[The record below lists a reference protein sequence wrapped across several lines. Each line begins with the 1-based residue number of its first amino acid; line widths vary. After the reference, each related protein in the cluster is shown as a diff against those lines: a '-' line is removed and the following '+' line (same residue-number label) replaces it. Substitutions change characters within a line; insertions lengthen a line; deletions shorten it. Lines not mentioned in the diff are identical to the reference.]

1 MKSQIG
7 FAALLALSNQ
17 ALAQQTAY
25 GQCGGNGWTGLTTC
39 VSGYYCNAYHEWY
52 SQCIPGQAPPGT
64 TTTAPAPPGTTTS
77 TRPAT
82 TSTTSRP
89 ATTSASTTSAGTTRV
104 STTTSSAPPPAT
116 TTSAGSCSSAFT
128 SISAADYVDAI
139 SPGWNL
145 GNTLDAI
152 PNEGSWN
159 NPPVDDGTFDHI
171 VDAGFKSVRIPVTYT
186 AHLTS
191 GAPNWTVD
199 PVWLQRVSDVID
211 QALARNLYVITNV
224 HHDSW
229 EWADVRSGDLA
240 VIQQRFRAI
249 WVQIAKK
256 LACKSSRVSFESINE
271 PPADNAVDGANVNKF
286 NELFVSAVNEAGG
299 HNAKRVLQ
307 LAGGVSDPIKTTQW
321 FKAPANIQNPW
332 ALQFHYYSPYDFIF
346 SAWGKTIWG
355 SAADRAALT
364 ADFQAVRGNFSNVP
378 LVLGEF
384 DASPLNTEPAARW
397 KWTDHLARIAT
408 DLGVA
413 LVIWDNG
420 LDHLDRNT
428 GVWRDPVSIAL
439 IEAAVAG
446 ERSSLPDSTED
457 AGASTQ
463 SSSAYL
469 WNKVGNAVADQVLP
483 WLFNGNTLTGI
494 TTQTG
499 DALSAGSDYTVSSNA
514 ITFKAGFL
522 SDYLGPNVTPGS
534 KANLT
539 LTFSAGAHSNIEV
552 VQWDTPVL
560 VTEPDATPGQDL
572 QIPIQWKGVPVLAAV
587 RAEATDGTILFDDWT
602 QWLGPLQRGR
612 LTFNNHYFWEG
623 SNVILRASAIA
634 AVLELNKA
642 VKFTFEFYPRVAG
655 NSVTY
660 TLDPTDEC

>member
-25 GQCGGNGWTGLTTC
+25 GQCGGNNWTGPTTC
-39 VSGYYCNAYHEWY
+39 VSGYYCLSYHEWY
-52 SQCIPGQAPPGT
+52 SQCVPGSAPPAT
-64 TTTAPAPPGTTTS
+64 TTTAPAPGTTT
-77 TRPAT
+77 
-82 TSTTSRP
+82 
-89 ATTSASTTSAGTTRV
+89 
-104 STTTSSAPPPAT
+104 TTTSSAAPPPPSSTSAPAPPSTTT
-116 TTSAGSCSSAFT
+116 TTSPGTPQPSTSPGSCSGTFEP
-128 SISAADYVDAI
+128 ISAANYVKAI
-139 SPGWNL
+139 TPGWNL

-159 NPPVDDGTFDHI
+159 NPPVDDGTFDH
-171 VDAGFKSVRIPVTYT
+171 VVEAGFKSVRIPVTYT

-199 PVWLQRVSDVID
+199 PVWLQRVSTVID
-211 QALARNLYVITNV
+211 QALARDLYVITNV

-229 EWADVRSGDLA
+229 EWADVRDGDID
-240 VIQQRFRAI
+240 VIQERFRAI
-249 WVQIAKK
+249 WVQIAGK
-256 LACKSSRVSFESINE
+256 LKCKDSRVSFESINE
-271 PPADNAVDGANVNKF
+271 PNADDAEDGQRINEF

-299 HNAKRVLQ
+299 FNDERVLQ
-307 LAGGVSDPIKTTQW
+307 LTGGYSDPIKTSSW
-321 FKAPANIQNPW
+321 FQPPAGIQNPW

-346 SAWGKTIWG
+346 GAWGKTIWG
-355 SAADRAALT
+355 SPADRAALA
-364 ADFQAVRGNFSNVP
+364 ADFQVVRGNFTDVP

-397 KWTDHLARIAT
+397 KWTDHIARVSAE
-408 DLGVA
+408 LGVA

-439 IEAAVAG
+439 IEAAIAG

-457 AGASTQ
+457 AAATTQ
-463 SSSAYL
+463 WSSAYL
-469 WNKVGNAVADQVLP
+469 WNKVGNAVADQELP

-499 DALSAGSDYTVSSNA
+499 DALSAGSDYTVSSSA

-560 VTEPDATPGQDL
+560 VSEPDATPGQDL

-587 RAEATDGTILFDDWT
+587 RAQAADGTILFDDWT

-612 LTFNNHYFWEG
+612 LTFNSHFFWEG
-623 SNVILRASAIA
+623 SNVILRSSAIT
-634 AVLELNKA
+634 AVLNLNKA
-642 VKFTFEFYPRVAG
+642 VDFVFEFYPRVAG

-660 TLDPTDEC
+660 TLDPTDDC

>member
-39 VSGYYCNAYHEWY
+39 VSGYFCNAYHELH
-52 SQCIPGQAPPGT
+52 SRPSPPGHNHHG
-64 TTTAPAPPGTTTS
+64 PG
-77 TRPAT
+77 
-82 TSTTSRP
+82 
-89 ATTSASTTSAGTTRV
+89 
-104 STTTSSAPPPAT
+104 SS
-116 TTSAGSCSSAFT
+116 
-128 SISAADYVDAI
+128 
-139 SPGWNL
+139 WH
-145 GNTLDAI
+145 
-152 PNEGSWN
+152 
-159 NPPVDDGTFDHI
+159 DDQHQTC
-171 VDAGFKSVRIPVTYT
+171 
-186 AHLTS
+186 
-191 GAPNWTVD
+191 
-199 PVWLQRVSDVID
+199 
-211 QALARNLYVITNV
+211 
-224 HHDSW
+224 HHTEDSW
-229 EWADVRSGDLA
+229 EWADVRSGDLV

-346 SAWGKTIWG
+346 GAWGKTIWG

-572 QIPIQWKGVPVLAAV
+572 QIPINGRAYPCLPLCVLRLPTAPSCSM
-587 RAEATDGTILFDDWT
+587 T
-602 QWLGPLQRGR
+602 GR
-612 LTFNNHYFWEG
+612 SGSDLCNVDACHYFWEG